1 MTPVE
6 KQRVIGVI
14 LLLTM
19 IAGIAFFFIS
29 NASSLD
35 LNNEQ
40 SSTNNIEIE
49 VTPEYS
55 SVVEAISEG
64 DIEIVQEDIEVL
76 IELHKTVVESKASKM
91 EKKSIIQNNSTDSSI
106 LKAQKRAKPLAI
118 LEKKSAQLDVKPN
131 EHVSSEPLWVLQLAS
146 FSVYENALKLQKKLT
161 ASSYQSYID
170 PVETSTNSRIYRVR
184 IGPNENK
191 SSLDKISNKIRGE
204 FQLQPQLIQT
214 AN

>member
-6 KQRVIGVI
+6 TQRVIGVI

-49 VTPEYS
+49 VTPESS

-64 DIEIVQEDIEVL
+64 DIEIVQEDIEEL
-76 IELHKTVVESKASKM
+76 IELHKTVVDSKISKM
-91 EKKSIIQNNSTDSSI
+91 EKKSIIQNDSTDSSI
-106 LKAQKRAKPLAI
+106 LKAQKQAKPLAI
-118 LEKKSAQLDVKPN
+118 LEKKSSQLDVKPN
-131 EHVSSEPLWVLQLAS
+131 DHVSSEAPWVLQLAS

-161 ASSYQSYID
+161 ALSYHSYID
-170 PVETSTNSRIYRVR
+170 PLETATNSRIYRVR
-184 IGPNENK
+184 IGPNKNK
-191 SSLDKISNKIRGE
+191 SSLDKISNKIEGE

-214 AN
+214 AK

>member
-76 IELHKTVVESKASKM
+76 IELHKTVVDSKASKM
-91 EKKSIIQNNSTDSSI
+91 EKKSIIQNDSTDSSI
-106 LKAQKRAKPLAI
+106 LKAQKQAKPLAI

-131 EHVSSEPLWVLQLAS
+131 EHVSSQPLWVLQLAS

-161 ASSYQSYID
+161 ALSYQSYID
-170 PVETSTNSRIYRVR
+170 PVETATNSRIYRVR
-184 IGPNENK
+184 IGPNKNK